1 MSSVPSSTD
10 LDASLEDIDT
20 QAPPKPHITWTGI
33 GLAAVGWTLYALLYT
48 FFIAQQ
54 EPNAPFVGLLAGQIA
69 FVLILGLYSVPVW
82 WVTVR
87 EMDRTGW
94 GWVLGAHLTLGPLY
108 AWGGLESYLFVVRAV
123 FAPSIAAEIGAQYQW
138 VLFGNLTV
146 YAIQFALY
154 HLVRN
159 VQRLRQKERQTTE
172 LLAMAREQ
180 QVAALKAQVN
190 PHFLFNT
197 LNSISAT
204 LRRDPEQAR
213 NMIAKLSGMMRYA
226 LEGPDREFV
235 PLREEIA
242 FTRRYLDLERHRFSD
257 RLRARMDV
265 DADTDALDTP
275 VPPMVLQPLVENAL
289 RHGIAPSEEGGS
301 VTVEVTAENDELDV
315 HVADTGVGPDAEDPL
330 SGSTDGTGLAT
341 TTARLEH
348 TYGPDAALR
357 TAQNNPTGFRVWFSI
372 PRNGTTDS

>member
-10 LDASLEDIDT
+10 LDASPEDIVP
-20 QAPPKPHITWTGI
+20 QAPPKPRITWTGI
-33 GLAAVGWTLYALLYT
+33 GLAAAGWTLYAFLYA
-48 FFIAQQ
+48 FFIARQ
-54 EPNAPFVGLLAGQIA
+54 EPNAPFVGLLAGQLT
-69 FVLILGLYSVPVW
+69 FVLVLGLYSVPVW
-82 WVTVR
+82 WITVR
-87 EMDRTGW
+87 EMDRTHW
-94 GWVLGAHLTLGPLY
+94 GGTLGVHLILGPLY

-123 FAPSIAAEIGAQYQW
+123 FAPSIAAEIEAQYQW
-138 VLFGNLTV
+138 ILFANLTV

-159 VQRLRQKERQTTE
+159 VQRLRQKERQATE

-180 QVAALKAQVN
+180 QFAALKAQVN

-213 NMIAKLSGMMRYA
+213 EMIARLSDMMRYA
-226 LEGPDREFV
+226 LEGPDREVV
-235 PLREEIA
+235 PLRDEID

-257 RLRARMDV
+257 RLEAQV
-265 DADTDALDTP
+265 NVNADEDALGTP

-289 RHGIAPSEEGGS
+289 RHGIAPSEDGGS

-315 HVADTGVGPDAEDPL
+315 HVEDTGVGPNADDPL
-330 SGSTDGTGLAT
+330 SGSTEGTGLAT
-341 TTARLEH
+341 TSTRLER
-348 TYGPDAALR
+348 TYGPDAALH
-357 TAQNNPTGFRVWFSI
+357 TAENNPTGFKVWFSI
-372 PRNGTTDS
+372 PKDGTDA

>member
-10 LDASLEDIDT
+10 LDASLDDIQT
-20 QAPPKPHITWTGI
+20 QPPPKPTITPKGV

-48 FFIAQQ
+48 FFIVRQN
-54 EPNAPFVGLLAGQIA
+54 PDAPFIFLFSGQAI
-69 FVLILGLYSVPVW
+69 FSLILALYSVPVW
-82 WVTVR
+82 AITVR
-87 EMDRTGW
+87 EMDSMHW
-94 GWVLGAHLTLGPLY
+94 GWVLAAHLLIAPLY
-108 AWGGLESYLFVVRAV
+108 SWGGLESYLAIVQRMGGSGAT
-123 FAPSIAAEIGAQYQW
+123 AEIEANYQW
-138 VLFGNLTV
+138 ILYGTLTIYV
-146 YAIQFALY
+146 VQFALY

-159 VQRLRQKERQTTE
+159 VQRLRQKERQATE

-180 QVAALKAQVN
+180 QLAALKAQVN

-204 LRRDPEQAR
+204 LRQDPEQAR
-213 NMIAKLSGMMRYA
+213 EMIAKLSDMMRYA

-257 RLRARMDV
+257 RLQARMDI

-289 RHGIAPSEEGGS
+289 RHGIAPSEDGGS
-301 VTVEVTAENDELDV
+301 VTVAVTAQDDALDV
-315 HVADTGVGPDAEDPL
+315 HVEDTGVGPDVDDPL
-330 SGSTDGTGLAT
+330 SSSTDGTGLAT
-341 TTARLEH
+341 TSTRLER
-348 TYGPDAALR
+348 TYGPDAALH
-357 TAQNNPTGFRVWFSI
+357 TARNDPTGFKIWFSI
-372 PRNGTTDS
+372 PRNGTVDS